1 MSEEKRAKFIPFHAI
16 NEFMLP
22 EYRLKL
28 LQEVFGKF
36 DQLSEQ
42 RQSSINRLVKKLVK
56 VAGFRNSTLAPAALK
71 SRAAVSAFERSPEMV
86 AQICQAWFELHTDLA
101 ARVVEFLKSRGWEVL
116 PVEADRAVLPG
127 FLIRWP
133 EKDNFVT
140 LDDAFAQAYPEDT
153 THEYDLNMMMVWV
166 SGRLPVELVAEEEG
180 QQQADSE
187 RED

>member
-1 MSEEKRAKFIPFHAI
+1 MPEEKHAKFIPFHTI

-28 LQEVFGKF
+28 LQEVFGNF
-36 DQLSEQ
+36 DRLTGQ

-71 SRAAVSAFERSPEMV
+71 SRAAVSAFDHSPEMV
-86 AQICQAWFELHTDLA
+86 AQICQAWYELHPDLA
-101 ARVVEFLKSRGWEVL
+101 GRVVDFLKSRGWEVL

-153 THEYDLNMMMVWV
+153 THEYDLNMMFVWV

-180 QQQADSE
+180 QPQAGGE
-187 RED
+187 QEN

>member
-1 MSEEKRAKFIPFHAI
+1 MSNEKQVRFIPFHAI

-28 LQEVFGKF
+28 LQEVFGNF
-36 DQLSEQ
+36 DRLSEE
-42 RQSSINRLVKKLVK
+42 RQAAINRLVKKLVK

-71 SRAAVSAFERSPEMV
+71 SRASVSAFERSPEMV

-101 ARVVEFLKSRGWEVL
+101 AKVVAFLQSRGWEVL

-127 FLIRWP
+127 FLTRWP

-140 LDDAFAQAYPEDT
+140 LDDAFAEAYPEDT
-153 THEYDLNMMMVWV
+153 THEYDLNMMIVWV
-166 SGRLPVELVAEEEG
+166 SGRLPVELVAEE
-180 QQQADSE
+180 SE
-187 RED
+187 NLPSEE

>member
-28 LQEVFGKF
+28 LQEVFGNF
-36 DQLSEQ
+36 DRLTEQ
-42 RQSSINRLVKKLVK
+42 RRSSINRLVKKLVK
-56 VAGFRNSTLAPAALK
+56 VAGFRNSALAPAALK
-71 SRAAVSAFERSPEMV
+71 SRAAVSAFERSSEMV

-101 ARVVEFLKSRGWEVL
+101 AKVVEFLKSRGWEVL

-127 FLIRWP
+127 FLTRWP

-153 THEYDLNMMMVWV
+153 THEYDLNMMFVWV
-166 SGRLPVELVAEEEG
+166 SGRLPVELVAEEVR
-180 QQQADSE
+180 QAQAGDEQES
-187 RED
+187 

>member
-1 MSEEKRAKFIPFHAI
+1 MSNEKQARFIPFHAI

-28 LQEVFGKF
+28 VQEVFGNF
-36 DQLSEQ
+36 DRLSEE
-42 RQSSINRLVKKLVK
+42 RQSAINRLVKKLVK

-71 SRAAVSAFERSPEMV
+71 SRASVSAFERSPEMV

-101 ARVVEFLKSRGWEVL
+101 AKVVAFLQSRGWEVL

-127 FLIRWP
+127 FLTRWP

-140 LDDAFAQAYPEDT
+140 LDDAFAEAYPEET
-153 THEYDLNMMMVWV
+153 THGYDLNMMIVWV
-166 SGRLPVELVAEEEG
+166 SGRLPVELVAEE
-180 QQQADSE
+180 SE
-187 RED
+187 NLPSEE